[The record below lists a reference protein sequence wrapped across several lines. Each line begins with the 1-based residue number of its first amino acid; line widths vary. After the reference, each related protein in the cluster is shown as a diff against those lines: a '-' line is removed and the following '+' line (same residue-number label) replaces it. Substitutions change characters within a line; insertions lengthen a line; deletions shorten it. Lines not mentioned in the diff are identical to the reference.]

1 MYWQL
6 PLIPPTD
13 LSVELTFS
21 SLPYANASTTH
32 CYQYSLLTHPLTRP
46 TPDTPPPSSRKR
58 ELTCIGH
65 LTDRQGATNC
75 AYIISFNLPDNRLGR

>member
-6 PLIPPTD
+6 PLIPPAD

-46 TPDTPPPSSRKR
+46 TPDTPPPAVGK
-58 ELTCIGH
+58 G
-65 LTDRQGATNC
+65 N
-75 AYIISFNLPDNRLGR
+75 